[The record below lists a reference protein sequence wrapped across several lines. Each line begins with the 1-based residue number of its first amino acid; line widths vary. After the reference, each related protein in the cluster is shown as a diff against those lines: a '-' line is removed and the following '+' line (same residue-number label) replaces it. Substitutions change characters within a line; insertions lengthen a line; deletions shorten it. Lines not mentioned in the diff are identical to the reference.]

1 MKELIN
7 KIDSKKFIKNERV
20 SVQYVFNYKNF
31 DFTQLEQLLN
41 RIKLLNKDFY
51 LMNKK

>member
-7 KIDSKKFIKNERV
+7 KIDSKKFIKNEV

-31 DFTQLEQLLN
+31 DFKQLEQSLN
-41 RIKLLNKDFY
+41 RIKLLNKDFT
-51 LMNKK
+51 